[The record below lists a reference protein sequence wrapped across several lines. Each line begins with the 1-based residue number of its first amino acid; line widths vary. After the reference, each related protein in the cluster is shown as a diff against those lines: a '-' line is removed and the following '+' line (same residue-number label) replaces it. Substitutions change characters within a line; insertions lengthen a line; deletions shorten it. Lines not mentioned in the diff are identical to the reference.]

1 MDVKYHVIRI
11 PLGLAVLLPKILLN
25 HGTANRVIEIFVLLK
40 GLDCKVAV
48 DLLEI
53 PIPAP

>member
-1 MDVKYHVIRI
+1 MDVKYHIIRI
-11 PLGLAVLLPKILLN
+11 PLGLAVLPSKILLD
-25 HGTANRVIEIFVLLK
+25 HGTANRVIEIFVPLK